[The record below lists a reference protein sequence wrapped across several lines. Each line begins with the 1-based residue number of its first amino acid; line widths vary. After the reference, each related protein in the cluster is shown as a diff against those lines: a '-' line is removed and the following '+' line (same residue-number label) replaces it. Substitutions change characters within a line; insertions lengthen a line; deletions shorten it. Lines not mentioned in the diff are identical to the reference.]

1 MPATAQPA
9 AAKTKRVPVR
19 TCVACRTSGGKRGLL
34 RVVRL
39 PDGAGVVLDPTG
51 KKSGRGAYVCPTGAC
66 IAAALKK
73 KQLERSLK
81 TPLPEE
87 VVAELTAAAI
97 SGQAEQD
104 TGAETPPLTA

>member
-1 MPATAQPA
+1 MSAAAAGQPAA

-39 PDGAGVVLDPTG
+39 PDGAGVALDPTG
-51 KKSGRGAYVCPTGAC
+51 KKSGRGAYVCPTAEC
-66 IAAALKK
+66 VAAALKK

-87 VVAELTAAAI
+87 LVAELTAAI
-97 SGQAEQD
+97 SGQTAREK
-104 TGAETPPLTA
+104 PLTA